1 MKMRFAV
8 LLLLAACHFGAHAA
22 DDGKRK
28 CVGKELRINF
38 TNMPVKATLQLLAD
52 FSGHKL
58 SADSSISGSAAFNYD
73 CVPWDAVL
81 QDIAAR
87 HRLDVRVE
95 GGTIFAK
102 AR

>member
-1 MKMRFAV
+1 MKRLFV
-8 LLLLAACHFGAHAA
+8 LLILAACQFHALAA
-22 DDGKRK
+22 DDGKKK
-28 CVGKELRINF
+28 CVGKEIRISF
-38 TNMPVKATLQLLAD
+38 TNMPLKATLQLLAD
-52 FSGHKL
+52 FSGNKL
-58 SADSSISGSAAFNYD
+58 SADSSVSGSGAFSYD

-87 HRLDVRVE
+87 HKLVVKVE